1 MINLSSNQEISILIE
16 ENNKNLL
23 QRKRE
28 KKSKWT
34 KEEDELLLKKGKEY
48 NNKKW
53 KLVAS
58 FLPGH
63 SSVQCSARYKRIQSG
78 IIKGSWNKEEDK
90 KLLELYNKYGKN
102 WAKISKEMHS
112 RTGKQVRDRFLNF
125 FDNGIDKRTFTE
137 EEDEEII
144 KLYKQYGNSWTTI
157 AKFLKGR
164 TGDMV
169 KNRFYSKL
177 NKIINKQAHTISSGF
192 SPNFNNLMILG
203 NEKKKVNNSFSI
215 NKLNST
221 LTNCNEINN
230 NNYKINEYYNLN
242 ENDNLNDN
250 QINYLEGMVIEKNN
264 FFSEDYFQGNRMIDN
279 EFDSK

>member
-1 MINLSSNQEISILIE
+1 MINLSPNQEISIVIE
-16 ENNKNLL
+16 GDNKNLL

-102 WAKISKEMHS
+102 WAKISKEMLT
-112 RTGKQVRDRFLNF
+112 RTGKQIRDRFLNSL
-125 FDNGIDKRTFTE
+125 DKGIDKR
-137 EEDEEII
+137 
-144 KLYKQYGNSWTTI
+144 
-157 AKFLKGR
+157 KF
-164 TGDMV
+164 
-169 KNRFYSKL
+169 
-177 NKIINKQAHTISSGF
+177 
-192 SPNFNNLMILG
+192 
-203 NEKKKVNNSFSI
+203 
-215 NKLNST
+215 ST
-221 LTNCNEINN
+221 
-230 NNYKINEYYNLN
+230 
-242 ENDNLNDN
+242 
-250 QINYLEGMVIEKNN
+250 
-264 FFSEDYFQGNRMIDN
+264 
-279 EFDSK
+279 

>member
-1 MINLSSNQEISILIE
+1 MINLSPNQEISIVIE
-16 ENNKNLL
+16 GDNKNLL

-125 FDNGIDKRTFTE
+125 FDNGIDKRKFTE

-169 KNRFYSKL
+169 KNRFYSRL
-177 NKIINKQAHTISSGF
+177 NKIINNNISTQF
-192 SPNFNNLMILG
+192 TNNLLNNDLVNYDIEKLNDDDSIQFNQIYNIFFDEDL
-203 NEKKKVNNSFSI
+203 NEKNKCCDLNYQNKDNYSANENINENNDNFFEGI
-215 NKLNST
+215 NV
-221 LTNCNEINN
+221 N
-230 NNYKINEYYNLN
+230 NNYLSKDIMKTIS
-242 ENDNLNDN
+242 D
-250 QINYLEGMVIEKNN
+250 
-264 FFSEDYFQGNRMIDN
+264 EDSDF
-279 EFDSK
+279 